1 MLIRTI
7 LKAKAV
13 AGVITI
19 GPGAS
24 LAEAATH
31 LSARNIGA
39 LVVSETG
46 AEPLGILSERDIVRE
61 LGRKGPGCM
70 TQTVAE
76 TMTRDVVMCT
86 PADTTDTV
94 LGRMAKGHFRHMPV
108 IEDGRM
114 IGFISIGD
122 VVKAQIGK
130 LAMEKEALQGMI
142 SGGY

>member
-19 GPGAS
+19 GPAAS
-24 LAEAATH
+24 LADAAAE
-31 LSARNIGA
+31 LSSRNIGA

-46 AEPLGILSERDIVRE
+46 AEALGILSERDIVRE

-70 TQTVAE
+70 AE
-76 TMTRDVVMCT
+76 PVSEAMTRDLVLCT
-86 PADTTDTV
+86 PNDTTDVV
-94 LGRMAKGHFRHMPV
+94 LGHMAKGHFRHMPV
-108 IEDGRM
+108 VENGRM
-114 IGFISIGD
+114 VGFISIGD
-122 VVKAQIGK
+122 VVKAQLGK

-142 SGGY
+142 MGGY